1 MEVKEIL
8 CSIIPSM
15 IHDNL
20 DSILLFPLAMYSILC
35 PERSGFLEF
44 MDSTS
49 IFPFYYSLS
58 WDSRVFG
65 IRGMDFERR
74 IPPISG
80 TSLNKLFREEEA

>member
-1 MEVKEIL
+1 
-8 CSIIPSM
+8 M

-20 DSILLFPLAMYSILC
+20 DSILLFPLPMYSILC

-44 MDSTS
+44 MDW
-49 IFPFYYSLS
+49 ILMRFDAFPFYYSLS